1 MMTCLQGWVA
11 HPWLDVDFLW
21 QPAKEGTKCYMFES
35 KSLCST
41 GSTRAQQG
49 TAMKTFILITIL
61 LATTLLLVTGC
72 IPDLP
77 GPIGIP
83 GI

>member
-1 MMTCLQGWVA
+1 
-11 HPWLDVDFLW
+11 
-21 QPAKEGTKCYMFES
+21 
-35 KSLCST
+35 
-41 GSTRAQQG
+41 
-49 TAMKTFILITIL
+49 MKKLIL
-61 LATTLLLVTGC
+61 LTLLLLASLLVTTGC

>member
-1 MMTCLQGWVA
+1 MKQV
-11 HPWLDVDFLW
+11 FL
-21 QPAKEGTKCYMFES
+21 ALF
-35 KSLCST
+35 L
-41 GSTRAQQG
+41 
-49 TAMKTFILITIL
+49 LTIL
-61 LATTLLLVTGC
+61 LLAAGC

>member
-1 MMTCLQGWVA
+1 MKQIFVA
-11 HPWLDVDFLW
+11 LL
-21 QPAKEGTKCYMFES
+21 
-35 KSLCST
+35 L
-41 GSTRAQQG
+41 
-49 TAMKTFILITIL
+49 LTIL
-61 LATTLLLVTGC
+61 LLATGC

>member
-1 MMTCLQGWVA
+1 MKQ
-11 HPWLDVDFLW
+11 FLL
-21 QPAKEGTKCYMFES
+21 A
-35 KSLCST
+35 L
-41 GSTRAQQG
+41 
-49 TAMKTFILITIL
+49 ILLTIL
-61 LATTLLLVTGC
+61 LLATGC

>member
-1 MMTCLQGWVA
+1 MKKLLPLA
-11 HPWLDVDFLW
+11 LLLL
-21 QPAKEGTKCYMFES
+21 A
-35 KSLCST
+35 SLLLTT
-41 GSTRAQQG
+41 GS
-49 TAMKTFILITIL
+49 
-61 LATTLLLVTGC
+61 

>member
-1 MMTCLQGWVA
+1 M
-11 HPWLDVDFLW
+11 D
-21 QPAKEGTKCYMFES
+21 
-35 KSLCST
+35 
-41 GSTRAQQG
+41 
-49 TAMKTFILITIL
+49 FILRVSLIVSVSYFL
-61 LATTLLLVTGC
+61 LACSV

>member
-1 MMTCLQGWVA
+1 MKQI
-11 HPWLDVDFLW
+11 FL
-21 QPAKEGTKCYMFES
+21 ALLLLS
-35 KSLCST
+35 
-41 GSTRAQQG
+41 
-49 TAMKTFILITIL
+49 IL
-61 LATTLLLVTGC
+61 LLATGC

>member
-1 MMTCLQGWVA
+1 MKQI
-11 HPWLDVDFLW
+11 FL
-21 QPAKEGTKCYMFES
+21 A
-35 KSLCST
+35 L
-41 GSTRAQQG
+41 
-49 TAMKTFILITIL
+49 ILLTIL
-61 LATTLLLVTGC
+61 LLATGC